1 MLGIDGNNIYNIK
14 SSNVKDDSTAA
25 SFSQSNIVSLQMGGS
40 QSNLMGTSMEKK
52 KGFISGLL
60 SKMSSEKRKE
70 RPIASILKIERVR
83 DNPLALE
90 ILFAE
95 KNSNKAIVYE
105 CVTQDN
111 QSEIMSKINFL
122 LVRYTIVLSSY
133 LEKS

>member
-1 MLGIDGNNIYNIK
+1 
-14 SSNVKDDSTAA
+14 
-25 SFSQSNIVSLQMGGS
+25 MGVS

-60 SKMSSEKRKE
+60 SKISSEKRKE
-70 RPIASILKIERVR
+70 RPISSILKIERVR

-105 CVTQDN
+105 CVSQDN
-111 QSEIMSKINFL
+111 
-122 LVRYTIVLSSY
+122 
-133 LEKS
+133 

>member
-1 MLGIDGNNIYNIK
+1 M
-14 SSNVKDDSTAA
+14 
-25 SFSQSNIVSLQMGGS
+25 GS

-60 SKMSSEKRKE
+60 SKISSEKRKE

-105 CVTQDN
+105 CV
-111 QSEIMSKINFL
+111 S
-122 LVRYTIVLSSY
+122 
-133 LEKS
+133 

>member
-1 MLGIDGNNIYNIK
+1 
-14 SSNVKDDSTAA
+14 
-25 SFSQSNIVSLQMGGS
+25 MGGS

-60 SKMSSEKRKE
+60 SKISSEKRKE
-70 RPIASILKIERVR
+70 RPISSILKIERVR

-105 CVTQDN
+105 CVSQDN
-111 QSEIMSKINFL
+111 
-122 LVRYTIVLSSY
+122 
-133 LEKS
+133 

>member
-1 MLGIDGNNIYNIK
+1 
-14 SSNVKDDSTAA
+14 
-25 SFSQSNIVSLQMGGS
+25 
-40 QSNLMGTSMEKK
+40 MGTSMEKK

-60 SKMSSEKRKE
+60 SKISSEKRKE

-105 CVTQDN
+105 CV
-111 QSEIMSKINFL
+111 S
-122 LVRYTIVLSSY
+122 
-133 LEKS
+133 

>member
-1 MLGIDGNNIYNIK
+1 
-14 SSNVKDDSTAA
+14 
-25 SFSQSNIVSLQMGGS
+25 MGGS

-60 SKMSSEKRKE
+60 SKISSEKRKE

-105 CVTQDN
+105 CVSQDN
-111 QSEIMSKINFL
+111 
-122 LVRYTIVLSSY
+122 
-133 LEKS
+133 

>member
-1 MLGIDGNNIYNIK
+1 M
-14 SSNVKDDSTAA
+14 
-25 SFSQSNIVSLQMGGS
+25 GS

-60 SKMSSEKRKE
+60 SKISSEKRKE
-70 RPIASILKIERVR
+70 RPIALILKIERVR

-105 CVTQDN
+105 CI
-111 QSEIMSKINFL
+111 S
-122 LVRYTIVLSSY
+122 
-133 LEKS
+133 